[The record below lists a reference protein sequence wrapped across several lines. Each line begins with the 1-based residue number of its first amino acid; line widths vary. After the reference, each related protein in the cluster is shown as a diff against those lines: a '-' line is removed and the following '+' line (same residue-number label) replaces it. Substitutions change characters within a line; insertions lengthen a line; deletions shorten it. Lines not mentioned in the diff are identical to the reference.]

1 MRSQSNL
8 KIATAIAGVLSM
20 GLGSFNVSAQELVQ
34 TPRGNTYA
42 DLADLA
48 DPAEMV
54 VRAKI
59 KKQAEVELE
68 RAPGL
73 QPGWA
78 RLYIEAET
86 LGLISG
92 SAPLGES
99 LRYLVDVPRDAK
111 GRAPK
116 LKKREVILFARAV
129 PGNASQLRLVAPDAQ
144 LMWSEQTE
152 MQLRPILSEMMGPVS
167 RPAITGIRD
176 ALSIRGNLSGES
188 ETQIFLSTENEGPVS
203 ITVIRRPGM
212 VPQWGVS
219 WSEIVDQAARPP
231 QRSTLEWYRL
241 ACFLPA
247 SLPGSANL
255 ARDSASRAQAV
266 QDYDFVVSQL
276 GKCARTRSEA

>member
-1 MRSQSNL
+1 MISISSP
-8 KIATAIAGVLSM
+8 KKAAIAAGAAWAL
-20 GLGSFNVSAQELVQ
+20 LGSINLSAQELNQ
-34 TPRGNTYA
+34 APSAITYA

-48 DPAEMV
+48 APAEMV

-59 KKQAEVELE
+59 KKQAEVEPE

-73 QPGWA
+73 RQGWA

-99 LRYLVDVPRDAK
+99 LRYLVDVPRDSK
-111 GRAPK
+111 DRAPK
-116 LKKREVILFARAV
+116 LKKREVILFARPVA
-129 PGNASQLRLVAPDAQ
+129 GNASQLRLVAPDAQ
-144 LMWSEQTE
+144 LMWSQQLET
-152 MQLRPILSEMMGPVS
+152 QLRPILAEMLGPDS

-176 ALSIRGNLSGES
+176 ALSIRGNLAGES
-188 ETQIFLSTENEGPVS
+188 ETQIFLSTKNDGPVS
-203 ITVIRRPGM
+203 VTVIRRPGM

-231 QRSTLEWYRL
+231 QRATLEWYRL

-247 SLPGSANL
+247 SLPGSVNL
-255 ARDSASRAQAV
+255 ARDSASRAQAA

-276 GKCARTRSEA
+276 GNCTRNRS